1 MVGSLRP
8 GSALLMMHLEPPSLS
23 TVLLLYLLR
32 CHILILVDVGA
43 RSHRLVRLPQ
53 DVMLLL
59 GTDEL
64 RGQLVLPQVG
74 LERVVEALRSKGL
87 RQRVRILLLRGGL
100 EMCPWALAVGQEF
113 VIGAGLRPVKLA
125 VVSTGELVVRND
137 AVGFLLIWHLLFLF
151 V

>member
-1 MVGSLRP
+1 
-8 GSALLMMHLEPPSLS
+8 MMHLEPPSLS

-32 CHILILVDVGA
+32 CHILILVDVSA

-59 GTDEL
+59 STDEL

-100 EMCPWALAVGQEF
+100 EMCPWALAVGQEL

-125 VVSTGELVVRND
+125 VVRTGELVVRND